1 MPLNSIEYEQLSSL
15 QLELD
20 RLNYLIYDREDIEY
34 KVVQRWLENRIKE
47 LEKKNV
53 A

>member
-1 MPLNSIEYEQLSSL
+1 MPLNSTEYVQLSAL

-34 KVVQRWLENRIKE
+34 KVVKRWLENRVKE